1 MVKLNF
7 ISKFIKLLL
16 VNDKHFK
23 WDNKVKKVFLLL
35 MSVFVIVPA
44 MAKGFTPPAEGNAVV
59 YFTRV
64 SSFGGAASFE
74 FFHNEEF
81 VGIFK
86 NKNYMRYE
94 VKAGEHLFWASS
106 ENKQFVKANL
116 EAGKTY
122 IVLVNIKMGAWKAQV
137 GLEPQN
143 VEDPLQEKE
152 LKRAIDL
159 VNSKEPIVT
168 PQSLIDKT
176 TKKLQKRGFVQNMM
190 NRYENE
196 WQYKD
201 NYVKVLNIDMFIPEE
216 KLISL

>member
-1 MVKLNF
+1 MVKLLLKLKGD
-7 ISKFIKLLL
+7 KFLIT
-16 VNDKHFK
+16 NGESF
-23 WDNKVKKVFLLL
+23 VKNMKTHKIGLLL
-35 MSVFVIVPA
+35 MILFVITPA
-44 MAKGFTPPAEGNAVV
+44 MATGFIAPSEENAVV

-64 SSFGGAASFE
+64 SSYGGAASFE

-94 VKAGEHLFWASS
+94 VEAGEHLFWASS

-122 IVLVNIKMGAWKAQV
+122 IVLVHVRLGAWKAQV
-137 GLEPQN
+137 GLEPVDVTN
-143 VEDPLQEKE
+143 PDQEKG
-152 LKRAIDL
+152 LKRAIEL
-159 VNSKEPIVT
+159 INSKDPIVT

-176 TKKLQKRGFVQNMM
+176 TKKLQKRNFVENIME
-190 NRYENE
+190 RYENE

-201 NYVKVLNIDMFIPEE
+201 NYVKKLNADMFIPDE
-216 KLISL
+216 KLK